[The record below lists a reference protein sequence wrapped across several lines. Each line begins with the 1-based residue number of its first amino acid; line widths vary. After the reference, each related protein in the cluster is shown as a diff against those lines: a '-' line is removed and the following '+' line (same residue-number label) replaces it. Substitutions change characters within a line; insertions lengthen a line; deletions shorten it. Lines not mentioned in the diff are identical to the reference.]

1 MRRVTP
7 ALCLAGLLTACGSW
21 QRVGTPARPGPTA
34 ALPEVFEPRALY
46 RAMGLA
52 VGGDA
57 LPFVASLYSF
67 AGPTP
72 DSTPIV
78 FALSLA
84 NHALSFRRVDS
95 GYVAGYRV
103 ELALR
108 TDSNVAFQVERN
120 ETVRVRSF
128 QETLRSDESIIF
140 EQAFMGRPGVYA
152 LKVVVR
158 DRNGPAFGEGQMV
171 ATVRRRDLPGLG
183 SPVPIYAGT
192 GRARLAAVPDLV
204 VNPRAA
210 LAYGADSLLF
220 YVEGY
225 GLPAGTRLAAR
236 VLDPD
241 SVELWHDTLALGEG
255 PVASV
260 RFAVKPRDLPVGRCE
275 FDVREVG
282 AAAHVGTPFLVT
294 FSDVWAVM
302 NFDQMLDLLRYFDQ
316 PDLVAK
322 LKAAPRAQRAAAWRD
337 FYTASD
343 PIPITPEN
351 EALDQYVHRVDMA
364 NHRFQEPGL
373 AGWQTERGEVFITL
387 GDPDG
392 IADAANVMTTTGIH
406 FIQWDYASLRLTLVF
421 QDETGFGQF
430 RLTPLS
436 RSEYQR
442 VLARVRRSR

>member
-1 MRRVTP
+1 
-7 ALCLAGLLTACGSW
+7 
-21 QRVGTPARPGPTA
+21 
-34 ALPEVFEPRALY
+34 
-46 RAMGLA
+46 
-52 VGGDA
+52 
-57 LPFVASLYSF
+57 
-67 AGPTP
+67 
-72 DSTPIV
+72 
-78 FALSLA
+78 
-84 NHALSFRRVDS
+84 
-95 GYVAGYRV
+95 
-103 ELALR
+103 
-108 TDSNVAFQVERN
+108 
-120 ETVRVRSF
+120 
-128 QETLRSDESIIF
+128 
-140 EQAFMGRPGVYA
+140 
-152 LKVVVR
+152 
-158 DRNGPAFGEGQMV
+158 
-171 ATVRRRDLPGLG
+171 
-183 SPVPIYAGT
+183 
-192 GRARLAAVPDLV
+192 
-204 VNPRAA
+204 
-210 LAYGADSLLF
+210 
-220 YVEGY
+220 
-225 GLPAGTRLAAR
+225 
-236 VLDPD
+236 
-241 SVELWHDTLALGEG
+241 
-255 PVASV
+255 VASV